1 MLTKT
6 VKYTDYNGHE
16 RTETFNF
23 NLTKAEIAEME
34 LSMPGGMSATVQRI
48 IEAQDTKE
56 LIAIFK
62 DLLLRS
68 YGVKSPDGRRFIKN
82 DELRE
87 EFSQTEAYS
96 DMFMELAT
104 DAEAASEFINK
115 IIPSDMQKQLENMP
129 DDVRKQIEAVTNPTV
144 TK

>member
-6 VKYTDYNGHE
+6 VKYTDYNGNE

-62 DLLLRS
+62 ELLLRS
-68 YGVKSPDGRRFIKN
+68 DGVKSPDGRRFIKN

-144 TK
+144 NK

>member
-144 TK
+144 NK

>member
-6 VKYTDYNGHE
+6 VKYTDYNGNE
-16 RTETFNF
+16 RTEKFNF
-23 NLTKAEIAEME
+23 HLTKAEIAEME

-68 YGVKSPDGRRFIKN
+68 YGVKSPDGRRFIKK

-96 DMFMELAT
+96 ELFMELAT
-104 DAEAASEFINK
+104 DAKAASNFVNG
-115 IIPSDMQKQLENMP
+115 IIPTDMQEQLKNMP
-129 DDVRKQIEAVTNPTV
+129 EDMKKQIEDVTNSTV
-144 TK
+144 SE

>member
-6 VKYTDYNGHE
+6 VKYTDYNGNE

-56 LIAIFK
+56 LIAIFN

-144 TK
+144 NK

>member
-6 VKYTDYNGHE
+6 VKYTDYNGNE
-16 RTETFNF
+16 RTETLNF
-23 NLTKAEIAEME
+23 HLTKAEIAEME
-34 LSMPGGMSATVQRI
+34 LSMPGGMSVTIQRI

-56 LIAIFK
+56 LIALFK
-62 DLLLRS
+62 DLLLKS

-96 DMFMELAT
+96 EMFMELAT
-104 DAEAASEFINK
+104 DAKAASDFVNG
-115 IIPSDMQKQLENMP
+115 IIPADMQEQLKNMP
-129 DDVRKQIEAVTNPTV
+129 EDVKKQIEAATNQTV
-144 TK
+144 SE

>member
-6 VKYTDYNGHE
+6 VKYTDYNGNE

-23 NLTKAEIAEME
+23 HLTKAEITEME

-48 IEAQDTKE
+48 IEAQNTKE

-68 YGVKSPDGRRFIKN
+68 YGVKSPDGRRFIKK

-96 DMFMELAT
+96 DLFMELAT
-104 DAEAASEFINK
+104 DAKAASDFVNG
-115 IIPSDMQKQLENMP
+115 IIPTDMQEQLKNMP
-129 DDVRKQIEAVTNPTV
+129 EDMKKQIEDVTNSTV
-144 TK
+144 SE

>member
-1 MLTKT
+1 M
-6 VKYTDYNGHE
+6 
-16 RTETFNF
+16 
-23 NLTKAEIAEME
+23 TKAEIAEME

-68 YGVKSPDGRRFIKN
+68 YGVKSPDGRRFIKK

-96 DMFMELAT
+96 ELFMELAT
-104 DAEAASEFINK
+104 DAKAASDFVNGIV
-115 IIPSDMQKQLENMP
+115 PADMQEQLKNMP
-129 DDVRKQIEAVTNPTV
+129 DDVKKQIEEVTNQTV
-144 TK
+144 L

>member
-6 VKYTDYNGHE
+6 VKYTDYNGNE
-16 RTETFNF
+16 RTETLNF

-62 DLLLRS
+62 DLLLSS

-82 DELRE
+82 EQLRE

-96 DMFMELAT
+96 EMFMELAT
-104 DAEAASEFINK
+104 NAEAASEFINK
-115 IIPSDMQKQLENMP
+115 IIPTDMQEQLKNMP
-129 DDVRKQIEAVTNPTV
+129 KDAKNQIENVTNPIV
-144 TK
+144 SE

>member
-6 VKYTDYNGHE
+6 VKYTDYNGNE
-16 RTETFNF
+16 RTETLNF

-62 DLLLRS
+62 DLLLS
-68 YGVKSPDGRRFIKN
+68 AYGVKSPDGRRFIKN
-82 DELRE
+82 EQLRE

-96 DMFMELAT
+96 EMFMELAT
-104 DAEAASEFINK
+104 NAEAASEFINK
-115 IIPSDMQKQLENMP
+115 IIPTDMQEQLKNMP
-129 DDVRKQIEAVTNPTV
+129 EDVKKQIELATNPTV
-144 TK
+144 SE

>member
-6 VKYTDYNGHE
+6 VKYTDYNGNE

-96 DMFMELAT
+96 DMFMEFAT

-129 DDVRKQIEAVTNPTV
+129 DDVKKQIEAVANPTV

>member
-6 VKYTDYNGHE
+6 VKYTDYNGNE

-104 DAEAASEFINK
+104 DAEAASEFINN

-129 DDVRKQIEAVTNPTV
+129 DDGRKQIEAVTNPTV
-144 TK
+144 NK

>member
-6 VKYTDYNGHE
+6 VKYTDYNGNE
-16 RTETFNF
+16 RTETLNF
-23 NLTKAEIAEME
+23 HLTKAEIAEME
-34 LSMPGGMSATVQRI
+34 LSMPGGMSVTIQRI

-96 DMFMELAT
+96 EMFMELAT
-104 DAEAASEFINK
+104 DAKAASDFVNGIV
-115 IIPSDMQKQLENMP
+115 PADMQEQLKNMP
-129 DDVRKQIEAVTNPTV
+129 EDMKKQIEAATNQTV
-144 TK
+144 SE

>member
-6 VKYTDYNGHE
+6 VKYTDYNGKE

-144 TK
+144 NK

>member
-6 VKYTDYNGHE
+6 VKYTDYNGNE
-16 RTETFNF
+16 RTETLNF
-23 NLTKAEIAEME
+23 HLTKAEIAEME
-34 LSMPGGMSATVQRI
+34 LSMPGGMSVTIQRI

-56 LIAIFK
+56 LIALFK

-96 DMFMELAT
+96 ELFMELAT
-104 DAEAASEFINK
+104 DAKAASDFVNGIV
-115 IIPSDMQKQLENMP
+115 PADMQEQLKNMP
-129 DDVRKQIEAVTNPTV
+129 DDVKKQIEEVTNQTV
-144 TK
+144 L

>member
-129 DDVRKQIEAVTNPTV
+129 DDVKKQIEAVTNPTV

>member
-6 VKYTDYNGHE
+6 VKYTDYNGNE
-16 RTETFNF
+16 RNETLNF

-62 DLLLRS
+62 DLLLKS

-96 DMFMELAT
+96 ELFMELAT

>member
-6 VKYTDYNGHE
+6 VKYTDYNGNE
-16 RTETFNF
+16 RIEKLNF
-23 NLTKAEIAEME
+23 HLTKAEIAEME
-34 LSMPGGMSATVQRI
+34 LSMPGGMSATIQRI

-62 DLLLRS
+62 DLLLKS

-96 DMFMELAT
+96 EMFMELAT
-104 DAEAASEFINK
+104 DAKAASDFVNG
-115 IIPSDMQKQLENMP
+115 IIPADMQEQLKNMP
-129 DDVRKQIEAVTNPTV
+129 EDMKKQIEDVTNSTV
-144 TK
+144 SE

>member
-6 VKYTDYNGHE
+6 VKYTDYNGNE

-23 NLTKAEIAEME
+23 NLTEAEIAEME

-144 TK
+144 NK

>member
-6 VKYTDYNGHE
+6 VKYTDYNGNE
-16 RTETFNF
+16 RTETLNF
-23 NLTKAEIAEME
+23 HLTKAEIAEME
-34 LSMPGGMSATVQRI
+34 LSMPGGMSVTIQRI

-56 LIAIFK
+56 LIALFK

-96 DMFMELAT
+96 EMFMELAT
-104 DAEAASEFINK
+104 DAKAASDFVNG
-115 IIPSDMQKQLENMP
+115 IIPADMQEQLKNMP
-129 DDVRKQIEAVTNPTV
+129 EDVKKQIEAATNQTV
-144 TK
+144 SE

>member
-6 VKYTDYNGHE
+6 VKYTDYNGNE

-56 LIAIFK
+56 LITIFK

-144 TK
+144 NK

>member
-6 VKYTDYNGHE
+6 VKYTDYNGNE
-16 RTETFNF
+16 RTEKFNF
-23 NLTKAEIAEME
+23 HLTKAEIAEME

-68 YGVKSPDGRRFIKN
+68 YGVKSPDGRTFAVG
-82 DELRE
+82 
-87 EFSQTEAYS
+87 S
-96 DMFMELAT
+96 
-104 DAEAASEFINK
+104 SEK
-115 IIPSDMQKQLENMP
+115 KCKYM
-129 DDVRKQIEAVTNPTV
+129 
-144 TK
+144 

>member
-6 VKYTDYNGHE
+6 VKYTDYNGNE
-16 RTETFNF
+16 RTETLNF
-23 NLTKAEIAEME
+23 HLTKAEIAEME
-34 LSMPGGMSATVQRI
+34 LSMPGGMSVTIQRI

-62 DLLLRS
+62 DLLLKS

-96 DMFMELAT
+96 EMFMELAT
-104 DAEAASEFINK
+104 DAKAASDFVNG
-115 IIPSDMQKQLENMP
+115 IIPADMQEQLKNMP
-129 DDVRKQIEAVTNPTV
+129 EDMKKQIEAATNQTV
-144 TK
+144 SE

>member
-6 VKYTDYNGHE
+6 VKYTDYNGNE
-16 RTETFNF
+16 RTETLNF
-23 NLTKAEIAEME
+23 HLTKAEIAEME
-34 LSMPGGMSATVQRI
+34 LSMPGGMSVTIQRI

-96 DMFMELAT
+96 EMFIELAT
-104 DAEAASEFINK
+104 DAKAASDFVNG
-115 IIPSDMQKQLENMP
+115 IIPADMQEQLKNMP
-129 DDVRKQIEAVTNPTV
+129 EDMKKQIEAATNQTV
-144 TK
+144 SE

>member
-6 VKYTDYNGHE
+6 VKYTDYNGNE
-16 RTETFNF
+16 RTEKFNF
-23 NLTKAEIAEME
+23 HLTKAEITEME
-34 LSMPGGMSATVQRI
+34 LSRPGGMSATVQRI
-48 IEAQDTKE
+48 IETQDTKE

-96 DMFMELAT
+96 ELFMELAT
-104 DAEAASEFINK
+104 DAKAASDFVNGIV
-115 IIPSDMQKQLENMP
+115 PADMQEQLKNMP
-129 DDVRKQIEAVTNPTV
+129 DDVKKQIEEVTNQTV
-144 TK
+144 L

>member
-6 VKYTDYNGHE
+6 VKYTDYNGNE
-16 RTETFNF
+16 RTETLNF
-23 NLTKAEIAEME
+23 HLTKAEIAEME
-34 LSMPGGMSATVQRI
+34 LSMPGGMSATIQRI

-82 DELRE
+82 DKVKT
-87 EFSQTEAYS
+87 EFVECPAFS
-96 DMFMELAT
+96 DIFMDMVTNDELA
-104 DAEAASEFINK
+104 AEFVNGVIPDTMKKRFAEIASNK
-115 IIPSDMQKQLENMP
+115 SN
-129 DDVRKQIEAVTNPTV
+129 N
-144 TK
+144 

>member
-6 VKYTDYNGHE
+6 VKYTDYNGNE
-16 RTETFNF
+16 RTETLNF
-23 NLTKAEIAEME
+23 HLTKAEIAEME
-34 LSMPGGMSATVQRI
+34 LSMPGGMSVTIQRI

-96 DMFMELAT
+96 EMFMELAT
-104 DAEAASEFINK
+104 DAKAASDFVNG
-115 IIPSDMQKQLENMP
+115 IIPADMQEQLKNMP
-129 DDVRKQIEAVTNPTV
+129 EDMKKQIEAATNQTV
-144 TK
+144 SE

>member
-6 VKYTDYNGHE
+6 VKYTDYNGNE

-129 DDVRKQIEAVTNPTV
+129 DDVKKQIEAVANPTV

>member
-6 VKYTDYNGHE
+6 VKYTDYNGNE
-16 RTETFNF
+16 RTETLNF

-62 DLLLRS
+62 DLLLSS

-82 DELRE
+82 EQLRE

-96 DMFMELAT
+96 EMFMELAT
-104 DAEAASEFINK
+104 NAEAASEFINK
-115 IIPSDMQKQLENMP
+115 IIPTDMQEQLKNMP
-129 DDVRKQIEAVTNPTV
+129 DDVKKQIEMATNPTV
-144 TK
+144 SE